1 MKIAQIVSTFPP
13 YQGGM
18 GNVAY
23 NFANELE
30 KRNHQ
35 VTVFT
40 PHQPCLAG
48 RCRVPFSMD
57 STPAKKGDLKEVNF
71 KTRHLTPFLKFGNA
85 AFVPQL
91 IWELS
96 GFDIIHLHWPFFGG
110 AEIVYLFKKAK
121 KDKGKL
127 VIQYHM
133 DVVASGWKGSIF
145 KIYNKILRAKI
156 LKTADLIICSSYDYI
171 NHSEV
176 KENYQKNKD
185 RWLEIPFGVDQEK
198 FKPQSKK
205 FELLTKYRIGSSD
218 KIILFVGG
226 LDKAHYFKG
235 VEVLL
240 EAFNFII
247 KDISDVKLLIVGEGD
262 LKDKYQKLAAELK
275 IGDKII
281 FAGGVANQDLPDYY
295 NLADAV
301 VLPSIDRSEA
311 FGLVLLEAMACGK
324 PVIASN
330 LPGVRTLV
338 EVGVN
343 GFLCQP
349 NNHNDLAEKLLK
361 ILSEKELANFF
372 GQAGRKKV
380 EEIYNWEKVGKK
392 LEEAYLKI
400 I

>member
-1 MKIAQIVSTFPP
+1 MKIAQVVSTFPP

-18 GNVAY
+18 GNVVC
-23 NFANELE
+23 NFSQKLTELGHE
-30 KRNHQ
+30 

-40 PHQPCLAG
+40 I
-48 RCRVPFSMD
+48 D
-57 STPAKKGDLKEVNF
+57 KKGASEKFNF
-71 KTRHLTPFLKFGNA
+71 SVEYLRPWFKLGNA
-85 AFVPQL
+85 GFLPQL
-91 IWELS
+91 ARKLNN
-96 GFDIIHLHWPFFGG
+96 FDIIHLHWPFFGG
-110 AEIVYLFKKAK
+110 AEIVWLAKAIKKYYP
-121 KDKGKL
+121 KL

-133 DVVASGWKGSIF
+133 DVVASGWKGTFF
-145 KIYNKILRAKI
+145 KIYNKILRSKI
-156 LKTADLIICSSYDYI
+156 LKSADLIICSSYDYV

-176 KENYQKNKD
+176 KEIYQKNKSH
-185 RWLEIPFGVDQEK
+185 WLEIPFGVDQEK
-198 FKPQSKK
+198 FKFQPIKS
-205 FELLTKYRIGSSD
+205 ELLTKNKIEPSD

-240 EAFNFII
+240 EAFNLII

-275 IGDKII
+275 IGDKVI
-281 FAGGVANQDLPDYY
+281 FAGKVANKDLSDYY
-295 NLADAV
+295 NLVSLV

-311 FGLVLLEAMACGK
+311 FGLVLLEAMAVGK

-343 GFLCQP
+343 GFLAEAG
-349 NNHNDLAEKLLK
+349 NVEDLAEKLLK
-361 ILSEKELANFF
+361 ILSEAELASYF

-392 LEEAYLKI
+392 LEEVYLKLL
-400 I
+400 